1 MTSQTTAT
9 ALTESA
15 SPFRSK
21 AERAHDRGQKREGVL
36 RAAVRMFN
44 ARGFHATSLD
54 DVAASL
60 HISKPTIYYYLG
72 NKDQVLLECVTRG
85 LGELAEAAERVRETP
100 GTGLERLRAFLFL
113 YAKVN
118 MDDFGRCVVRTGDE
132 CLVPKNAERFRMLKR
147 RIDGAMR
154 ALIEEGMADGS
165 IAPGDVKLIAFTL
178 AGALNWPARWHDP
191 AGPETPDQI
200 AEKMVGIL
208 TAGLAPRPAERS
220 A

>member
-1 MTSQTTAT
+1 MASQTPVRETK
-9 ALTESA
+9 ERP

-21 AERAHDRGQKREGVL
+21 AERAYDRDQKREAVL

-60 HISKPTIYYYLG
+60 NISKPTIYYYLG

-85 LGELAEAAERVRETP
+85 LGELAEAAEQVRDAE
-100 GTGLERLRAFLFL
+100 GSGLERLRAFLLL

-132 CLVPKNAERFRMLKR
+132 CLVPRNAAQFRMLKR
-147 RIDGAMR
+147 RIDDAMR
-154 ALIEEGMADGS
+154 ALIAEGMADGS
-165 IAPGDVKLIAFTL
+165 IVPGDVKMTAFTL
-178 AGALNWPARWHDP
+178 AGALNWPARWHEPD
-191 AGPETPDQI
+191 GPESPEQI
-200 AEKMVGIL
+200 ARSMVGIL
-208 TAGLAPRPAERS
+208 TTGLAPRA
-220 A
+220 AGG

>member
-1 MTSQTTAT
+1 MTSPTAARAT
-9 ALTESA
+9 NERP

-21 AERAHDRGQKREGVL
+21 AERAHDRDQKREAVL

-60 HISKPTIYYYLG
+60 NISKPTIYYYLG

-85 LGELAEAAERVRETP
+85 LGELAEAAERVRETR

-132 CLVPKNAERFRMLKR
+132 CLVPKNAEQFRMLKR

-154 ALIEEGMADGS
+154 ALIEEGMTDGS
-165 IAPGDVKLIAFTL
+165 IAPGDVKLTAFSL

-208 TAGLAPRPAERS
+208 TAGLAPRPA
-220 A
+220 